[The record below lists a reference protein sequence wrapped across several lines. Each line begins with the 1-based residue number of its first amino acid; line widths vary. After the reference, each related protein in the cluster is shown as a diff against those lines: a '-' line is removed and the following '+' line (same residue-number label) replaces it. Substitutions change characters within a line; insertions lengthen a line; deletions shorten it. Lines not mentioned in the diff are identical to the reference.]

1 MPSTDN
7 TEKDSAARKK
17 PNNLAT
23 YFINNATTS
32 WLLLCILL
40 VGGIVSYAG
49 LGRLEDP
56 QFTIKEAM
64 VVTRYPGANAL
75 QVEEEV
81 TSPLENAIQALPYI
95 KYVSSTSKAG
105 ISQIHLVIKPTYK
118 SNELPQIWDELRRKV
133 NDMQSSLPPGAIEPV
148 VMDDFG
154 DVYGVLLAIT
164 GQDYSYEELADYA
177 DYLKRDL
184 TTLEGIAKVEVAG
197 TQQEQVFIDIS
208 RERMTNLGIPISR
221 LNQLLNTQNE
231 VAEAGHIRISDEYIR
246 INPTGEFNSIHEMA
260 DLLISNPGSEK
271 LIYLHDIAEISEGI
285 AEVPSHLVNYQG
297 NSSLHLGI
305 AFNKGVNVV
314 KVGEMLREKLQRLDN
329 NRPLG
334 IEMHTLY
341 DQPAEVDAS
350 SSGFVINLLISVAI
364 VIAVLFIFMGVRAGL
379 IIGSILLLTIL
390 GTFIAMK
397 VLNIELHRISLGALI
412 IALGMLVDN
421 ALVITEG
428 IMVGIQKGL
437 TRTRAAYDIVKQTQ
451 WPLLGA
457 TVIAITAFA
466 PIGLS
471 PDSTGE
477 FVGDL
482 FYVLLISLFL
492 SWVTALTLTPF
503 LCHLLFNKHEKKSL
517 TNSEKGESSDP
528 YHGALYDIY
537 RKTLTVMLHNRGK
550 TMMAMVLALL
560 VAIAG
565 FGYVKQSFFPPSNT
579 PMFLIDIWLPEGS
592 DIRSTQEKA
601 LSLEHYFQQ
610 KEGVQFTSSSVG
622 QGELRFM
629 LTYGPEKQYGAYA
642 QVMVR
647 MEELDQIA
655 PLISESQHWVT
666 ENMPN
671 AFVKFKRLQIGPGSN
686 AKIEA
691 RFSGPDQG
699 QLRKLAEQTKEI
711 LLKDPQARNVRHNWR
726 EREKVIRPEFNE
738 ENARRAGVTR
748 RDLDDLLQLSFSGQN
763 VGVYRDGTT
772 LKPIVIRPPAYERLD
787 IDGLND
793 LQIWSPVF
801 NRYIPIQQ
809 VVTKFEVIFSD
820 PIIARRDRKR
830 TVEVYADPDLA
841 SDITA
846 DQLFK
851 RIRPKV
857 EAIILP
863 PGYEL
868 HWGGEYESSKD
879 AQSSIFASLPIGYLV
894 MLIITVLLF
903 SELRSALV
911 IWACVPLAMIGV
923 SAGMLGLGAEFGF
936 MALLGLL
943 SLSGMIVKN
952 GIVLVDQIRIELAE
966 GKEGYDAIFD
976 ASVSRLRPVMMAA
989 LTTILGMLPLLT
1001 DPFFSAMAVVISCGL
1016 GFATLLTLGVVPVLY
1031 AISHGIKEKHSER
1044 AA

>member
-1 MPSTDN
+1 MSSTDQN
-7 TEKDSAARKK
+7 IVDK
-17 PNNLAT
+17 PKNLAT
-23 YFINNATTS
+23 YFINNVTTS
-32 WLLLCILL
+32 WLLLLILL
-40 VGGIVSYAG
+40 VGGIVSYLG

-64 VVTRYPGANAL
+64 VITSYPGADSL

-81 TSPLENAIQALPYI
+81 TAPLEDAIQALPYI
-95 KYVSSTSKAG
+95 DYVTSTSKAG
-105 ISQIHLVIKPTYK
+105 ISQVHLVIKPTYD
-118 SNELPQIWDELRRKV
+118 SSELPQIWDELRRKV
-133 NDMQSSLPPGAIEPV
+133 RDMQASLPPGAMEPM

-164 GQDYSYEELADYA
+164 GDGYNYEELSDYA
-177 DYLKRDL
+177 DFLKRDL
-184 TTLEGIAKVEVAG
+184 TTLEGIAKVEIAG

-208 RERMTNLGIPISR
+208 RERMTNLGIPLSR
-221 LNQLLNTQNE
+221 LYQLLNTQNE
-231 VAEAGHIRISDEYIR
+231 VAQAGHIRISDEYIR

-260 DLLISNPGSEK
+260 DLLISDPGSEK

-285 AEVPSHLVNYQG
+285 AEVPSHLVNFRAG
-297 NSSLHLGI
+297 PSLHLGI
-305 AFNKGVNVV
+305 AFNQGVNVV
-314 KVGEMLREKLQRLDN
+314 KVGEALREQLQHLDR

-334 IEMHTLY
+334 VEMHTLY

-350 SSGFVINLLISVAI
+350 STGFVVNLLISIII
-364 VIAVLFIFMGVRAGL
+364 VIAVLFIFMGARAGL
-379 IIGSILLLTIL
+379 IIGAILLLTIL

-397 VLNIELHRISLGALI
+397 VLDIELHRISLGALI

-437 TRTRAAYDIVKQTQ
+437 TRTRAAYEIVRQTQ

-457 TVIAITAFA
+457 TIIAITAFA

-517 TNSEKGESSDP
+517 TSSSKGEDSDP
-528 YHGALYDIY
+528 YHGLLYDIY
-537 RKTLTVMLHNRGK
+537 RKVLTVMLHNRGK
-550 TMMAMVLALL
+550 TMLGMVLALCI
-560 VAIAG
+560 AIGG
-565 FGYVKQSFFPPSNT
+565 FGFVKQSFFPPSNT
-579 PMFLIDIWLPEGS
+579 PMFLVDIWLPEGS
-592 DIRSTQEKA
+592 DIRSTQEKT
-601 LSLEHYFQQ
+601 LSLEDYFQDQ
-610 KEGVQFTSSSVG
+610 EGVQFTSSTVG

-629 LTYGPEKQYGAYA
+629 LTYAPENQYASYA

-647 MEELDQIA
+647 MDERDQI
-655 PLISESQHWVT
+655 PSLIEKSQQWVN
-666 ENMPN
+666 EHLPN
-671 AFVKFKRLQIGPGSN
+671 AFVKFKRLEIGPGTN

-691 RFSGPDQG
+691 RFSGPDQTE
-699 QLRKLAEQTKEI
+699 LRKLAEKAKEI
-711 LLKDPQARNVRHNWR
+711 MLQDPQAVNVRHDWR
-726 EREKVIRPEFNE
+726 EREKVIRPQFNE

-748 RDLDDLLQLSFSGQN
+748 RDLDDLLQLSFSGQS

-787 IDGLND
+787 IEGLND

-809 VVTKFEVIFSD
+809 VVTKFEVVFVD
-820 PIIARRDRKR
+820 PIISRRDRKR
-830 TVEVYADPDLA
+830 TVEIYADPDLA

-846 DQLFK
+846 DALFK
-851 RIRPKV
+851 RLRPKI
-857 EAIILP
+857 ESIILP

-868 HWGGEYESSKD
+868 DWGGEYESSKD
-879 AQSSIFASLPIGYLV
+879 AQTSIFESLPIGYLV
-894 MLIITVLLF
+894 MFIITVLLF

-923 SAGMLGLGAEFGF
+923 SAGMLALGAEFGF

-952 GIVLVDQIRIELAE
+952 GIVLVDQIRLELAE
-966 GKEGYDAIFD
+966 GREEYEAVFH

-989 LTTILGMLPLLT
+989 VTTILGMLPLLT
-1001 DPFFSAMAVVISCGL
+1001 DPFFSSMAVVISCGL
-1016 GFATLLTLGVVPVLY
+1016 GFATLLTLGVVPLLY
-1031 AISHGIKEKHSER
+1031 SVSHGIKAK
-1044 AA
+1044 